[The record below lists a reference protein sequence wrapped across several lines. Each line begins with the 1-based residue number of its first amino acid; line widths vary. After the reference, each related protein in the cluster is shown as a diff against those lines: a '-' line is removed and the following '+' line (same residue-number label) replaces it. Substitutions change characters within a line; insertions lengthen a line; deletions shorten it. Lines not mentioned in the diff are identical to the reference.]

1 MGNLVKDIEVF
12 DELLKAGVETKKY
25 VGYKSWG
32 QVLNT
37 LAKESGKRIVQLPNG
52 QVVELLSGVGE
63 ASAEATTGLSTYG
76 MAAVNV
82 AETDILAGD
91 AVITASGEVI
101 TLGETTTG
109 LVVSGTSDVA
119 AAGSLGTTT
128 ACESG
133 FLLTPKAVVVAGVAA
148 VCGFAI
154 GDAIAGKIAS
164 ELDGE
169 EFDWGSDTVLGRL
182 VNKTHDQILMRVE
195 LGGKTSF
202 DADLIDRIY
211 NALVK
216 KGFFFEGDYPFNPE
230 TIESGKTY
238 HFENLVSVKEL
249 AKEQV
254 KLIKKAVDI
263 DGFLKEQKEGDIPGI
278 ELTDGYNDALFN
290 KLDELVNGFDE
301 TGLNGIGSVTFNI
314 RLLVK
319 YSNSDYAIPTVYVS
333 TNLRRTDRT
342 VGRYEEEENTS
353 SFKDHPIKKI
363 YFDGEQ
369 TIKRNISCIS
379 TNEYEYSAYGYITGY
394 HDGLYTNNFYVYK
407 GGIHTETTNND
418 YITGSYYDLYDAKP
432 GQSDFYRYLYASESW
447 NIGRFQKEHYKKRKL
462 PNAKTPDVTKSLA
475 ENYPKWYNDTKE
487 QSTPTEKNKNKKK
500 KYRKIGWVLNNK
512 TDPENKNLNDQD
524 KAQSGD
530 NDNDNLRDKWPTQ
543 EDIIINIIQP
553 PTDPSDP
560 EPEPEGENPEPFVPA
575 NPVSESGFVS
585 LYTPS
590 LSELKSFS
598 SWLWSTDFSNSIKK
612 LFQDPMNAIIGLHM
626 LYTEPEIG
634 ERKNIIVGY
643 VDSNVNTR
651 TVANQ
656 YKKIDCG
663 TIAVREYYG
672 DSRDYDFTNISIYLP
687 FLGIQQLNAKDLM
700 GGSINVTATV
710 DVLTGTILYNL
721 NVTKNGVKQ
730 TLYTF
735 SGNCAVQLPISS
747 GSYASILANTIG
759 LVAGGVATFATGGGA
774 APLLI
779 GAAAQAATG
788 THAKVS
794 ASNTIGSNAGAMG
807 IKKPYLILNRQNS
820 YNASYY
826 NDIQGYPSNVNVK
839 LANCSG
845 FTKIKECHLDGIPA
859 TDEEIEEI
867 YTLLKQGVI
876 L

>member
-37 LAKESGKRIVQLPNG
+37 LAKESGKRLVQLPNG
-52 QVVELLSGVGE
+52 QVCELLSGVGE

-119 AAGSLGTTT
+119 AAGALGTTT

-133 FLLTPKAVVVAGVAA
+133 FLLTPKVVVIAGVAA

-169 EFDWGSDTVLGRL
+169 DFDWGSDTVLGRL

-202 DADLIDRIY
+202 DADLIDRVY

-238 HFENLVSVKEL
+238 NFENLVSVKQL
-249 AKEQV
+249 AQEQV

-263 DGFLKEQKEGDIPGI
+263 DGFLKEQKAGDYPGI
-278 ELTDGYNDALFN
+278 KFTDGYNEALFN

-301 TGLNGIGSVTFNI
+301 TDLNGIGSVTFNI
-314 RLLVK
+314 RLGIREA
-319 YSNSDYAIPTVYVS
+319 SSDYDIPSVYVAAI
-333 TNLRRTDRT
+333 LRRTDRT
-342 VGRYEEEENTS
+342 VGRYEEINNS
-353 SFKDHPIKKI
+353 DYPQHPIKRI

-369 TIKRNISCIS
+369 TIKWNISRIS
-379 TNEYEYSAYGYITGY
+379 GDKNGYSDYGYITGY
-394 HDGLYTNNFYVYK
+394 HDGIDSNNMNIYK
-407 GGIHTETTNND
+407 SISTSTQTND
-418 YITGSYYDLYDAKP
+418 YITGSYYDIDIPTLDTP
-432 GQSDFYRYLYASESW
+432 TLWRYLYASESW
-447 NIGRFQKEHYKKRKL
+447 NIGRFQKEQYKKRKL

-560 EPEPEGENPEPFVPA
+560 DPEPEGENPEPFVPA

-590 LSELKSFS
+590 LSELKAFS

-759 LVAGGVATFATGGGA
+759 LVAGGVAAFATGGSA

-779 GAAAQAATG
+779 GSAAQAATG

>member
-37 LAKESGKRIVQLPNG
+37 LAEETGKRIVQLPNG

-76 MAAVNV
+76 MASLNV

-91 AVITASGEVI
+91 AVISATGEVI

-119 AAGSLGTTT
+119 AAGALGTTT

-169 EFDWGSDTVLGRL
+169 EFDWGSDTVIGRL

-202 DADLIDRIY
+202 DADLIDRVY
-211 NALVK
+211 NALVQ

-230 TIESGKTY
+230 TIETGKTY

-249 AKEQV
+249 AQEQV
-254 KLIKKAVDI
+254 KLIKKAVDV
-263 DGFLKEQKEGDIPGI
+263 DSFLKQQKEGDFPGLVRTEGFNEI
-278 ELTDGYNDALFN
+278 LFN

-301 TGLNGIGSVTFNI
+301 TGLNGVGSVCFNI
-314 RLLVK
+314 RLGIATTSSSVMF
-319 YSNSDYAIPTVYVS
+319 PTVYIAA
-333 TNLRRTDRT
+333 NLRRTDRT
-342 VGRYEEEENTS
+342 VGRYEEENNSE
-353 SFKDHPIKKI
+353 FPDHPTKRI

-369 TIKRNISCIS
+369 TIKRHNRNISS
-379 TNEYEYSAYGYITGY
+379 SQNTYYNYGHITGY
-394 HDGLYTNNFYVYK
+394 TDEIDTKTYIYD
-407 GGIHTETTNND
+407 GGIVTETETND
-418 YITGSYYDLYDAKP
+418 YITGSYYNITAPFDIHEDGLW
-432 GQSDFYRYLYASESW
+432 RYLYASESW
-447 NIGRFQKEHYKKRKL
+447 NIGRFQKEQYKKRKL

-475 ENYPKWYNDTKE
+475 ENYPKWYNGTKE
-487 QSTPTEKNKNKKK
+487 QSTQTEKDKNEKK

-512 TDPENKNLNDQD
+512 KDPENEKLNDQD

-530 NDNDNLRDKWPTQ
+530 NDNDNLQDKWPTQ

-560 EPEPEGENPEPFVPA
+560 DPEPEGENPEPFVPA

-598 SWLWSTDFSNSIKK
+598 SWLWSTDFTTSIKK

-626 LYTEPEIG
+626 LYTEPVIG
-634 ERKNIIVGY
+634 DRKNIIVGY

-779 GAAAQAATG
+779 ASAAQAATG

>member
-37 LAKESGKRIVQLPNG
+37 LAKESGKRLVQLPNG

-63 ASAEATTGLSTYG
+63 TSAGATTGLSTYG

-119 AAGSLGTTT
+119 AAGALGTTT

-169 EFDWGSDTVLGRL
+169 DFDWGSDTVLGRL

-202 DADLIDRIY
+202 DADLIDRVY
-211 NALVK
+211 NALVQ
-216 KGFFFEGDYPFNPE
+216 KGFFFEGDYPFTPE
-230 TIESGKTY
+230 ALESGKTY
-238 HFENLVSVKEL
+238 HFTNLVSVKEL

-263 DGFLKEQKEGDIPGI
+263 DSFLRQQKAGDYPD
-278 ELTDGYNDALFN
+278 LARTDGFNDVLFN
-290 KLDELVNGFDE
+290 KLDELVNNFDE
-301 TGLNGIGSVTFNI
+301 TGLNGVGSVCFNI
-314 RLLVK
+314 RLGIGTTFGTH
-319 YSNSDYAIPTVYVS
+319 ARVYLS
-333 TNLRRTDRT
+333 CHLRRTDRT
-342 VGRYEEEENTS
+342 VGRYIEETDTNYP
-353 SFKDHPIKKI
+353 DHPNKFMF
-363 YFDGEQ
+363 FDGEQ
-369 TIKRNISCIS
+369 TLKRNKRWIAGGR
-379 TNEYEYSAYGYITGY
+379 NENTYAYMTGY
-394 HDGLYTNNFYVYK
+394 SDEVYASNVVINDT
-407 GGIHTETTNND
+407 GILTETQKNN
-418 YITGSYYDLYDAKP
+418 YIP
-432 GQSDFYRYLYASESW
+432 GMYQNISNQEDDKGLWRYLYASESW
-447 NIGRFQKEHYKKRKL
+447 NIGRFQKEQYKKRKL

-512 TDPENKNLNDQD
+512 TDPENKKLNDQD

-560 EPEPEGENPEPFVPA
+560 DPEPEGENPEPFVPA

-590 LSELKSFS
+590 LSELKAFS

-759 LVAGGVATFATGGGA
+759 LVAGGIATFATGGGA

-859 TDEEIEEI
+859 TEEEIEEI

>member
-63 ASAEATTGLSTYG
+63 TSAGATTGLSTYG

-119 AAGSLGTTT
+119 AAGTLGTTT

-169 EFDWGSDTVLGRL
+169 DFDWGSDTVLGRL

-238 HFENLVSVKEL
+238 HFENLVSVKQL
-249 AKEQV
+249 AQEQV
-254 KLIKKAVDI
+254 KLIKKALDVDSFLAQQKKG
-263 DGFLKEQKEGDIPGI
+263 DFPGLTRTEGF
-278 ELTDGYNDALFN
+278 NDAIFN
-290 KLDELVNGFDE
+290 ILDELVNGFDE
-301 TGLNGIGSVTFNI
+301 TGLNGVGSVTFNL
-314 RLLVK
+314 RLGISLSSSGIA
-319 YSNSDYAIPTVYVS
+319 YPSVYIAA
-333 TNLRRTDRT
+333 NLRRTDKT
-342 VGRYEEEENTS
+342 VGRYEEENNSE
-353 SFKDHPIKKI
+353 FPQHPTKRI
-363 YFDGEQ
+363 YFDGKQ
-369 TIKRNISCIS
+369 TIKRHNRNISS
-379 TNEYEYSAYGYITGY
+379 SATENFSYGYITGY
-394 HDGLYTNNFYVYK
+394 SNNLDTNIYIYDE
-407 GGIHTETTNND
+407 GIKTETSTND
-418 YITGSYYDLYDAKP
+418 YITGSYYNLSVPFDIHEDGLW
-432 GQSDFYRYLYASESW
+432 RYLYASESW
-447 NIGRFQKEHYKKRKL
+447 NIGRFQKEQYKKRKL

-560 EPEPEGENPEPFVPA
+560 DPEPEGENPEPFVPA

-590 LSELKSFS
+590 LSELKAFS

>member
-37 LAKESGKRIVQLPNG
+37 LAKESGKRLVQLPNG

-63 ASAEATTGLSTYG
+63 TSAGATTGLSTYG

-119 AAGSLGTTT
+119 AAGALGTTT

-148 VCGFAI
+148 ICGFAI

-182 VNKTHDQILMRVE
+182 VNKSHDQILMRVE

-202 DADLIDRIY
+202 DADLIDRVY
-211 NALVK
+211 NALVQ
-216 KGFFFEGDYPFNPE
+216 KGFFFEGDYPFTPDAL
-230 TIESGKTY
+230 ESGKTY
-238 HFENLVSVKEL
+238 HFTNLVSVKEL

-263 DGFLKEQKEGDIPGI
+263 DSFLRQQKAGDYPD
-278 ELTDGYNDALFN
+278 LVRTDGFNEVLFN

-301 TGLNGIGSVTFNI
+301 TGLNGVGSVCFNI
-314 RLLVK
+314 RLGIGTTFGT
-319 YSNSDYAIPTVYVS
+319 YANVYLS
-333 TNLRRTDRT
+333 CHLRRTDRK
-342 VGRYEEEENTS
+342 VGRYVEENNS
-353 SFKDHPIKKI
+353 DFPDHPNKFII
-363 YFDGEQ
+363 FDGEQ
-369 TIKRNISCIS
+369 TIKRNKRWIAGGR
-379 TNEYEYSAYGYITGY
+379 NETTYAYMTGY
-394 HDGLYTNNFYVYK
+394 TDEIDASNVVINDT
-407 GGIHTETTNND
+407 GILTETEKNN
-418 YITGSYYDLYDAKP
+418 YIP
-432 GQSDFYRYLYASESW
+432 GMYQNISNQEDDKGLWRYLYASESW
-447 NIGRFQKEHYKKRKL
+447 NIGRFQKEQYKKRKL

-487 QSTPTEKNKNKKK
+487 QSTPTEKDKNKKK

-560 EPEPEGENPEPFVPA
+560 DPEPEGETPEPFVPA

-774 APLLI
+774 APFLI

-807 IKKPYLILNRQNS
+807 IKKPYLILNRMNS

>member
-52 QVVELLSGVGE
+52 QVCELLSGVGE
-63 ASAEATTGLSTYG
+63 ASAGATTGLSTYG

-82 AETDILAGD
+82 AETEILAGD

-119 AAGSLGTTT
+119 AAGTLGTTT

-211 NALVK
+211 NKLVQ
-216 KGFFFEGDYPFNPE
+216 KGFFFEGDYPFTPE
-230 TIESGKTY
+230 ALESGKTY
-238 HFENLVSVKEL
+238 HFTNLVSVKEL

-263 DGFLKEQKEGDIPGI
+263 DSFLRQQKAGDFPD
-278 ELTDGYNDALFN
+278 LARTDGFNEVLFN
-290 KLDELVNGFDE
+290 KLDELVNVYDE
-301 TGLNGIGSVTFNI
+301 TGLNGVGSVCFNI
-314 RLLVK
+314 RLGIGTTFGT
-319 YSNSDYAIPTVYVS
+319 YATVYLS
-333 TNLRRTDRT
+333 CHLRRTDRT
-342 VGRYEEEENTS
+342 VGRYSEENNIL
-353 SFKDHPIKKI
+353 FPDHPNKFII
-363 YFDGEQ
+363 FDGKQ
-369 TIKRNISCIS
+369 TVKHRNRWL
-379 TNEYEYSAYGYITGY
+379 A
-394 HDGLYTNNFYVYK
+394 
-407 GGIHTETTNND
+407 GGENETTYAYIKGYSDEIDIRNVVINDNYYTTTKENNH
-418 YITGSYYDLYDAKP
+418 ITGSFQNIDNQEDDRGLW
-432 GQSDFYRYLYASESW
+432 RYLYASESW
-447 NIGRFQKEHYKKRKL
+447 NIGRFQKEQYKKRKL

-560 EPEPEGENPEPFVPA
+560 DPEPEGENPEPFVPA

-590 LSELKSFS
+590 LSELKAFS

-721 NVTKNGVKQ
+721 NVTKNGVQQ